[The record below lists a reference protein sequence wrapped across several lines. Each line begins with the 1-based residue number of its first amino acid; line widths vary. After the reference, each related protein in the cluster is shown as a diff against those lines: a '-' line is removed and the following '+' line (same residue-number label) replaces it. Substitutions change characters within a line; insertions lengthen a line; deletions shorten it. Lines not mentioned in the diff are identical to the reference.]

1 MQFSAIFRNS
11 FVFVQFLT
19 IFADFWQFSAICP
32 LPIEFYPKENPE
44 GLSGEALS
52 KLILE
57 EIDGLG
63 LSMGNCRGQG
73 YDGAGA
79 MAGSQ
84 RGAATRITRLYPK
97 VVYFHCFAHMLNL
110 SVMKIITVKVVR
122 DMFDNCRVISDFF
135 NNSAK
140 RYQRFA
146 EIITS
151 SLGKDVI
158 NINKLIDICRT
169 RWIERIDGLSRFKE
183 AYQLTYESLRT
194 ISKNEKLHG
203 TDWNAD
209 TRATAGGLVK
219 LMEKFEFIVALV
231 VAKEVL
237 EYVYALTMSLQSSTC
252 AIVEAYESVTTVVET
267 LKSVRV
273 NVDVH
278 HEKWYQEAVQIGESV
293 SVGPGKPR
301 TFVILKHQR
310 SFQQLLKPPT

>member
-1 MQFSAIFRNS
+1 
-11 FVFVQFLT
+11 
-19 IFADFWQFSAICP
+19 
-32 LPIEFYPKENPE
+32 
-44 GLSGEALS
+44 
-52 KLILE
+52 
-57 EIDGLG
+57 
-63 LSMGNCRGQG
+63 
-73 YDGAGA
+73 
-79 MAGSQ
+79 
-84 RGAATRITRLYPK
+84 
-97 VVYFHCFAHMLNL
+97 MLNL
-110 SVMKIITVKVVR
+110 SVMKIITVKVVW

-169 RWIERIDGLSRFKE
+169 RWIERIKLMALVASKKLT
-183 AYQLTYESLRT
+183 YQLTYESLRT

-237 EYVYALTMSLQSSTC
+237 EYVYALTMSLQCSTC